1 MSWDPV
7 WENVFRSRAWGRYPP
22 EELIRFVASRFGE
35 VRDRRAVRILEVGCG
50 TGANLWYLAREGF
63 SVAGIDG
70 SAAALGLAGERLA
83 AEGLE
88 AKLVLGDFMQLREH
102 FGPESFDA
110 IVDVSS
116 LQHNRMGAVTATV
129 QQIRETLEPGGSAFA
144 MLVAAGSWGDGL
156 GVEIEPGTRTD
167 IAAGPLASA
176 GVSHFFSLGEVERV
190 FAEFAD
196 VVIEYSERS
205 LDERRE
211 VYRHWVLTA
220 SRPG

>member
-1 MSWDPV
+1 VSWDPV
-7 WENVFRSRAWGRYPP
+7 WETVFRSRAWGRYPP

-35 VRDRRAVRILEVGCG
+35 APDRRAVRILEVGCG

-63 SVAGIDG
+63 SVVGIDG
-70 SAAALGLAGERLA
+70 SAAALGLARERLA

-88 AKLVLGDFMQLREH
+88 AELALGDFAELREH
-102 FGPESFDA
+102 FEPGSFDA

-116 LQHNRMGAVTATV
+116 LQHNRIDAVTAAV
-129 QQIRETLEPGGSAFA
+129 RQIRETLKPGGSVFA
-144 MLVAAGSWGDGL
+144 MLVAVGSWGDSF
-156 GVEIEPGTRTD
+156 GVEIEPRTRTD
-167 IAAGPLASA
+167 IAAGPLAGA
-176 GVSHFFSLGEVERV
+176 GVCHFFSLEEVGRL

-196 VVIEYSERS
+196 VIIEYSERS